1 MATMQVQVKVTI
13 SQQCSSQLGLE
24 VIQAMIHEHEWQA
37 VGTRA
42 TPGFPPIIHSLG
54 LEDPRKRW
62 WLAGRHNT
70 IGEQREDGNE
80 ATFGI

>member
-1 MATMQVQVKVTI
+1 
-13 SQQCSSQLGLE
+13 
-24 VIQAMIHEHEWQA
+24 MIHEHEWQA